1 MSVRAIAIRSGP
13 RPAVA
18 TVPARLSR
26 RPVRRAMF
34 RTAFADDRKVIGVK
48 LILMG
53 LLFLAV
59 MALEVP
65 L

>member
-13 RPAVA
+13 RPTLASVA
-18 TVPARLSR
+18 ARPR
-26 RPVRRAMF
+26 ARTGVRARF
-34 RTAFADDRKVIGVK
+34 SDDRRFIGVK
-48 LILMG
+48 LILIG